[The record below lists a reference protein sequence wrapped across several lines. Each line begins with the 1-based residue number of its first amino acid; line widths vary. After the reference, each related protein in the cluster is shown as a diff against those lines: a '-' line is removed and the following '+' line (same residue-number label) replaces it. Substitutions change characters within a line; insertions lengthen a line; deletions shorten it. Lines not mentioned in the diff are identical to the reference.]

1 LGEGNPNAGK
11 GGEKPEEGTPMLMA
25 PVPGQDAGDK
35 PPEMMVMM
43 PGSSPNSGAIVGAG
57 SGLPPGSAKSEMK
70 GEETEVPESVK
81 SAMAKA
87 EKTGEGASSVRQVE
101 GGVPREEGV
110 SQGSAALSVE
120 FMEAQEAAM
129 DEAALPMA
137 RREQVRRYFNAL
149 RKRLEGEGR

>member
-43 PGSSPNSGAIVGAG
+43 PGSSPSSGAIVGAG

-70 GEETEVPESVK
+70 GEETAVPESVK

-101 GGVPREEGV
+101 GGAPREEGV

-149 RKRLEGEGR
+149 RKRLEGGRE